1 MKPEE
6 LERLFK
12 LGRAGATNPQMLAPS
27 TIRSL
32 QSHLATLER
41 NNIELTEEALTHNIH
56 NTLDRLVDIHGNRL
70 KSSYKRQI
78 GMSIKRLFPN
88 AHIDLSPYNDHRRI
102 RGNLQQKTRLAK
114 PDFTRNIRLIIEAAS
129 VYLRDTHQTKRIESL
144 AMYDTCI
151 AIILSCS
158 TSLRI
163 DELYQLNL
171 SDLWKIQK
179 NEPIVISSKRH
190 QGVRMVASNNLL
202 LDLIEGIVAMR
213 PKVQLIIESRIDR
226 AIRLKQIERFQREN
240 VLITSIDFMR
250 KKMHELAAA
259 NHINIPQLGFNSFR
273 KYITTTLVEGGGHAV
288 AQAMNNHT
296 SLDMTLGHYNVLGP
310 QALERTYTRLLNTSE
325 QSQQQQS
332 GLNNAEPI
340 LQQESNIQNNE
351 FQRQRDEYELIEI
364 EQAAQQRVQPRSQ
377 LDQQQ
382 QVKIPDTQIQMEYEQ
397 KNIPQIKY
405 ERGVTPQMKYER
417 GITPQIK
424 LERLTPQIKY
434 ERGLTPQMKYERGRT
449 PQMKSSRSDVGS
461 GAYQDAKAFDRLK
474 QETQNSTTLKLL
486 EATDHVRES
495 LKRQATTNVAS
506 ETAFERPTTS
516 RMSYVGGTSSSLVQS
531 GIKSENQS
539 KVPKTLTRDE
549 IANLALQPEYIKTL
563 DYDELMDIYDEK
575 DRLEAL
581 PLSVELEQAMKKQNM

>member
-486 EATDHVRES
+486 EATDRVRES

-516 RMSYVGGTSSSLVQS
+516 RMSYVGGTSSSLAQS

-563 DYDELMDIYDEK
+563 DYDVLMDIYDEK